1 MSDLLGHKMQTQQM
15 TQHILFSRLPS
26 ATENKWRSRRIILI
40 LFSLLKIMAYLTV
53 CFFFHLQ
60 AIFKLLL
67 LLQPFV
73 FLCTRI
79 QSLRNP
85 KHDGCILNIALDR
98 SSHLL
103 HMKHQSCI
111 HLYEYQ
117 VLFFLF
123 CFRSF
128 KRSDL
133 VEYIDNNFQGP
144 RIVIAAAGGKDFI
157 YEVTYC

>member
-79 QSLRNP
+79 QSLRNL

-117 VLFFLF
+117 VLFFYFVLDPSSAATLQNILTITSKVHVLLQLQLAVRTLF
-123 CFRSF
+123 M
-128 KRSDL
+128 K
-133 VEYIDNNFQGP
+133 
-144 RIVIAAAGGKDFI
+144 
-157 YEVTYC
+157 